1 MRQWFT
7 YDGQTS
13 RDFGVYISGMG
24 TYNAPM
30 RDQTKVSIPGRN
42 GDLTI
47 DNNRY
52 ENIEVSYPAFIFSD
66 FDANVAAFRNFL
78 LKEPKYRRL
87 EDTYHPD
94 EFRMARYAGGFTADV
109 IDTHRAG
116 EFELVFDC
124 YPQRFLKV
132 GEKKVEVSTGDS
144 LLNRWEQTALP
155 LVRVYGNGT
164 LTINGVAIVIADN
177 AGSYIDIDC
186 DLQEAY
192 KDTLATSKNAN
203 ITLSNGVFWSLPEG
217 SSSITISGLTK
228 VEIAPRWWIL

>member
-13 RDFGVYISGMG
+13 KDFGVYISGMG
-24 TYNAPM
+24 TYNAPR
-30 RDQTKVSIPGRN
+30 RDQTKISIPGRN
-42 GDLTI
+42 GDLTL
-47 DNNRY
+47 DNNRFD
-52 ENIEVSYPAFIFSD
+52 NIEVVYPAFIYNN

-78 LKEPKYRRL
+78 LKAPKYRRL
-87 EDTYHPD
+87 EDTYHAD
-94 EFRMARYAGGFTADV
+94 EYRLARYTGGFTADV
-109 IDTHRAG
+109 LDTHQG
-116 EFELVFDC
+116 GQFELTFDC

-132 GEKKVEVSTGDS
+132 GEKVLEVSSGDK

-164 LTINGVAIVIADN
+164 LTINDVSIVIANN
-177 AGSYIDIDC
+177 ASYIDIDC

-192 KDTLATSKNAN
+192 KDTLATSRNEN
-203 ITLSNGVFWSLPEG
+203 ITLTDGVFFSLPDGE
-217 SSSITISGLTK
+217 SEITISGLSK